1 MIWPSVRICQHQE
14 NYLDSSGV
22 FDINETKKV
31 LDRSNSDD
39 DDDDDDDEDN
49 DDGGDGDGGNGDGD
63 DDKQIDMGDI
73 AKQLNEIEEK
83 QNNLYDNFKV
93 SMQIKSSLGFFE
105 SKPHPQT
112 A

>member
-22 FDINETKKV
+22 FDISETKKV

-39 DDDDDDDEDN
+39 DNEEEDEDN
-49 DDGGDGDGGNGDGD
+49 DDGGDGDGN

-73 AKQLNEIEEK
+73 AKQLTEIEEK

-93 SMQIKSSLGFFE
+93 PIQIKSSLGFFE